1 MYRNKQIAVGLVC
14 LVGTLLQGEE
24 SVVTAGVNHL
34 HILHFVGNQ
43 FTKFQCHVQVHRL
56 FVYLLTKVE
65 AILEFAR
72 SFESF
77 IPVDGRYIGMLIKM
91 IGITYVAEFATNICK
106 DAGYAA
112 IGSQIEIFAKISI
125 LMVSIP
131 VLGTFLEMIRS
142 YL

>member
-1 MYRNKQIAVGLVC
+1 MDIIKIAVLGI
-14 LVGTLLQGEE
+14 
-24 SVVTAGVNHL
+24 AGVL
-34 HILHFVGNQ
+34 IALPLKREKSEYSTFIAITV
-43 FTKFQCHVQVHRL
+43 CVCI

-65 AILEFAR
+65 LVLEFAGR
-72 SFESF
+72 LEAL
-77 IPVDGRYIGMLIKM
+77 IPVDGRYVGMLIKM

-112 IGSQIEIFAKISI
+112 IASQIEIFAKLSI

-131 VLGTFLEMIRS
+131 VLGVFLDIVGS